1 MATVMSA
8 PFKPPL
14 KASVFTSNR
23 SQAVRLPKAANFPDG
38 VKELRVIPQGKG
50 LLLVPADAL
59 WDDFF
64 DRPGIDI
71 RIPEDAIDDSVVSFD

>member
-1 MATVMSA
+1 MSA
-8 PFKPPL
+8 PVNPPL

-23 SQAVRLPKAANFPDG
+23 SQAVRLPKAAAFPDG

-50 LLLVPADAL
+50 LFLVPVDAL

-64 DRPGIDI
+64 AEPGIDF
-71 RIPEDAIDDSVVSFD
+71 RIAEDVVDDTTIQFD

>member
-1 MATVMSA
+1 MTA

-23 SQAVRLPKAANFPDG
+23 SQAVRLPKAVNFPDG

-64 DRPGIDI
+64 DQPGIDI
-71 RIPEDAIDDSVVSFD
+71 REPEDPIDTTPPVQFD